1 MTTRSSILVAMLLSG
16 CALYP
21 PSARRNE
28 ISIRSASRKAVTA
41 DAPAS
46 VVHWPQDPSRDGS
59 GRRALVGIGMTE
71 DPDTLLLGGE
81 LDFPVSDRFL
91 IGPMVQLGLDD
102 HTTLFAPSLHG
113 KYLLPLDHAPGSTR
127 WAPFVQGGVGIAYL
141 SKDKPGADDDLG
153 LLLQAG
159 GGVEVRFEDQVGV
172 ATTLLIDFLPGGV
185 FDENVYLSW
194 QVVQFSFRF

>member
-1 MTTRSSILVAMLLSG
+1 MTTRTSILVAMLLAG
-16 CALYP
+16 CALFP
-21 PSARRNE
+21 PSGPRHE
-28 ISIRSASRKAVTA
+28 SPIRFASRNDGTTG
-41 DAPAS
+41 APAVAVS
-46 VVHWPQDPSRDGS
+46 SPQDPPRDES

-71 DPDTLLLGGE
+71 DPNTLLLGGE

-91 IGPMVQLGLDD
+91 IGPMVQLGLAD

-113 KYLLPLDHAPGSTR
+113 KYLFPLDHAPGSTR
-127 WAPFVQGGVGIAYL
+127 WTPFVQGGIGIAYL

>member
-1 MTTRSSILVAMLLSG
+1 
-16 CALYP
+16 
-21 PSARRNE
+21 
-28 ISIRSASRKAVTA
+28 
-41 DAPAS
+41 
-46 VVHWPQDPSRDGS
+46 
-59 GRRALVGIGMTE
+59 MTE

-113 KYLLPLDHAPGSTR
+113 KYLFPPDHEQGSTR
-127 WAPFVQGGVGIAYL
+127 WTPFVQGGIGITYL
-141 SKDKPGADDDLG
+141 SKDKPGAEDDLG

-159 GGVEVRFEDQVGV
+159 GGVEVRFDDQIGV
-172 ATTLLIDFLPGGV
+172 ATTILINVLPGGV